1 MSNVASDLLVFS
13 QPATNETRRIPV
25 RMLDNT
31 GSAVT
36 GIAFDDAGMAFSTE
50 NWDEIGFGDYVIIIR
65 GSDPTE
71 RSIFDTTG
79 HITFYVKTDATR
91 GDNFLFFV
99 EGPPSGGTIY
109 PVAS

>member
-1 MSNVASDLLVFS
+1 
-13 QPATNETRRIPV
+13 
-25 RMLDNT
+25 MLDNT

-36 GIAFDDAGMAFSTE
+36 GIAFDDAGMATSYAKDGASAFTSFPSFSTE